1 MKKVD
6 KNLIKSMCSDLV
18 KYRNYNLYTKVDEK
32 KRIGYI
38 NLYDDLNEIVSRI
51 GYIDFVSN
59 KDDIHVLFLNYPLF
73 NCSDRCG
80 YISFKTID
88 ELISCISN
96 DLAVFDFWNQYKK
109 LNIDMEN
116 YGEPCLSDDELQ
128 YAYGLSIRTGR
139 YLSNDEIK
147 RICSLYLYVVADEND
162 KPCFTGS
169 KQKCEQFIKSLKIRK
184 VGW

>member
-1 MKKVD
+1 MKKLN
-6 KNLIKSMCSDLV
+6 KNLIKSICSDLS
-18 KYRNYNLYTKVDEK
+18 KYKDYNLYTKVNEK
-32 KRIGYI
+32 KHIGYV

-88 ELISCISN
+88 ELVSCISD
-96 DLAVFDFWNQYKK
+96 DLAIFDSWNQYKK
-109 LNIDMEN
+109 LYIDMEN
-116 YGEPCLSDDELQ
+116 YGEPHLSDDELQ
-128 YAYGLSIRTGR
+128 YAYDLSINTDR

-147 RICSLYLYVVADEND
+147 RICSLNLYVVADEND